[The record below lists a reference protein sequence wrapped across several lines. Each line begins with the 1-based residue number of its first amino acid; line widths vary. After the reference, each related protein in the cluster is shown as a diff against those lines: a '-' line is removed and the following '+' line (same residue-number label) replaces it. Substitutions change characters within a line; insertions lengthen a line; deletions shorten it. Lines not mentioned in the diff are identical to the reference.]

1 MLLILTLA
9 LCIVLFS
16 ACSPSTDDASMEQK
30 SRVSVD
36 FSTFQ
41 VEVEDM
47 SRSSRTALST
57 AATRLSF
64 AVFNSNGTLVEGTTI
79 HQEKTSGGTGFGTVE
94 LELFPD
100 TYQMVAVAHNG
111 DENADITSVSTL
123 TLPGETFTDT
133 FTKVQELKVEPNKD
147 CSFTMSLN
155 RITTAFILKLK
166 DAVLPSNLK
175 EIKVVL
181 NTSGFLLSQVNP
193 KTLDIDLVSG
203 LALKSLKF
211 THTIPVATIP
221 VEIPRSIEPL
231 YFIAYNSPA
240 TVGVKATAYDTEGN
254 EIISHTFDE
263 VPLTPNKKTVASGT
277 FFQSSASGFFTITS
291 DWDSDDQEIEY

>member
-79 HQEKTSGGTGFGTVE
+79 HQEKTSGGEGFGSVEVE
-94 LELFPD
+94 LYPGD
-100 TYQMVAVAHNG
+100 YKMVVVAHSG
-111 DENADITSVSTL
+111 SDNADIESATSVI
-123 TLPGETFTDT
+123 LPGSTYTDT
-133 FTKVQELKVEPNKD
+133 FTKVAD
-147 CSFTMSLN
+147 FTVVSNQHSNLSKTLD
-155 RITTAFILKLK
+155 RITSAFILKLN
-166 DAVLPSNLK
+166 DTPPANASRIEV
-175 EIKVVL
+175 IL
-181 NTSGFLLSQVNP
+181 NNGGSVPNPLSINP
-193 KTLDIDLVSG
+193 KAG
-203 LALKSLKF
+203 LATENWSQTRSFTIEEITDETPDHIYYISKSLPF
-211 THTIPVATIP
+211 ALT
-221 VEIPRSIEPL
+221 
-231 YFIAYNSPA
+231 
-240 TVGVKATAYDTEGN
+240 VKATAYDSGN
-254 EIISHTFDE
+254 EEIIRHIISD